1 MGTPQ
6 ELSDEQ
12 GNIIW
17 ANYEYAWGGRYNH
30 FYKEQS
36 LNNCAI
42 IETDLQPIR
51 FQGQFFDP
59 ETSLHYNR
67 FRYYD
72 SDVGMFIQRD
82 PIGLLGGSN
91 VFQYAPN
98 PVMWIDPWGLAKV
111 NRNSNSAKG
120 KYELYAIYENDSPNA
135 KILKIGKAK
144 SEDVMADGITNRR
157 ANTSARIARKRGFPD
172 AIQKPY
178 KILGETTTGKAKK
191 VEAKEVRKLRNKGHE
206 LPLNR
211 EKAKAYQANS
221 KKRGTPC
228 L

>member
-1 MGTPQ
+1 
-6 ELSDEQ
+6 
-12 GNIIW
+12 
-17 ANYEYAWGGRYNH
+17 
-30 FYKEQS
+30 
-36 LNNCAI
+36 
-42 IETDLQPIR
+42 
-51 FQGQFFDP
+51 
-59 ETSLHYNR
+59 
-67 FRYYD
+67 
-72 SDVGMFIQRD
+72 MFISRD
-82 PIGLLGGSN
+82 PIGLLGGVN
-91 VFQYAPN
+91 VFAYAPN

-172 AIQKPY
+172 AIQKQY